1 LKLHGYEVV
10 SVIGNEVTKLVL
22 SMPQDCDLF
31 IVGHTAP
38 EATGQEMVA
47 WLKANYPGVR
57 MLALNPPLIRELI
70 GADYKVKLNGP
81 ETLLAVIATALGGAS
96 ATLATS

>member
-1 LKLHGYEVV
+1 MRGHVYRRPVAIVMDQL
-10 SVIGNEVTKLVL
+10 
-22 SMPQDCDLF
+22 DLF
-31 IVGHTAP
+31 IVGHPTP
-38 EATGQEMVA
+38 EATGQEVVA

-57 MLALNPPLIRELI
+57 ILALNPPLIRELI
-70 GADYKVKLNGP
+70 GADYNVKLNGP